1 LLLLFY
7 PFLIALSTYA
17 TRCRK
22 DSKMDEVAKVG
33 SSDTQPLTEEAE
45 PIANGTQYVGNAA
58 CKCRACALRLFCKK
72 LQPPPK

>member
-1 LLLLFY
+1 
-7 PFLIALSTYA
+7 
-17 TRCRK
+17 
-22 DSKMDEVAKVG
+22 MDEVAKVG

-58 CKCRACALRLFCKK
+58 CKCRACALLLFCKK